1 MNEIVIEIKVHLP
14 FSPDQKDCEPVTR
27 TPDGSMSW
35 GASRAVPLSGVTAT
49 YAASDDQAAPDENNA

>member
-27 TPDGSMSW
+27 TPDGGMSW
-35 GASRAVPLSGVTAT
+35 GMSRAVTVSGVTVAR
-49 YAASDDQAAPDENNA
+49 AASDDQAAPDENNA